1 MRIYPIVTCVYT
13 LLQVSSQIARYIT
26 LFSKRGIEFQES
38 INPNPISGNTGSPS
52 TWSLIQ
58 AWIATCTED
67 HSCCTGAADSLT
79 RLPTRVLDV
88 QSEESPR
95 LVITHSS
102 MEPDRYTTL
111 SHCWGSGMPLRLL
124 TNNIDEFQTGISP
137 SQLCKT
143 FNDAIIVTRKL
154 GIRYLWIDSLCIIQ
168 DSPQD
173 WQEQSATMAQVYTNS
188 YCNIAATHA
197 ADGSFG
203 CFTERD
209 ADLLKPLKVDLQFG
223 PRPGPCHAVP
233 GRYWAESVMEMP
245 LFLRAWAF
253 QELILAPRR
262 IFFGQTE
269 VSFQCK
275 QNAASETF
283 PGRVPRQ
290 VGAGGL
296 VQIEPNSQ
304 GGQFR
309 QFYGSSAEETLHT
322 LSKWDTIVYRFSIG
336 RLTFATDKLVA
347 LSAIASK
354 MSERLKCGYLAGL
367 WHQHLA
373 YQLLWE
379 VRGEVGIADQ
389 YRTSTYVAPTWSWAS
404 VTGRVW
410 AACKV
415 RHADGRDIVVE
426 IIEAQVELVSELSPF
441 GQVKNGFIRVKGP
454 LVKGRK
460 FRNIHVRTS
469 DSSRILIGDDITLD
483 VIWDNGEE
491 ENSNGIL
498 EGFYCLPIQLVK
510 DHEPTPSLMAVPP
523 ISGIVLRLTSPQGQE
538 YVRVGKFV
546 AYGGYERFQAACRNF
561 GDAANSSEGCDEGW
575 GKMHTLTIV

>member
-1 MRIYPIVTCVYT
+1 
-13 LLQVSSQIARYIT
+13 
-26 LFSKRGIEFQES
+26 
-38 INPNPISGNTGSPS
+38 
-52 TWSLIQ
+52 
-58 AWIATCTED
+58 
-67 HSCCTGAADSLT
+67 
-79 RLPTRVLDV
+79 
-88 QSEESPR
+88 
-95 LVITHSS
+95 
-102 MEPDRYTTL
+102 
-111 SHCWGSGMPLRLL
+111 MPLRLL
-124 TNNIDEFQTGISP
+124 TNNIDEFLTGISP

-143 FNDAIIVTRKL
+143 FKDAIAVTRKL

-173 WQEQSATMAQVYTNS
+173 WQEQSATMAQVYSNS
-188 YCNIAATHA
+188 YCNIAATYA
-197 ADGSFG
+197 PDGSFG

-209 ADLLKPLKVDLQFG
+209 TDLIKPLKVDHQSG
-223 PRPGPCHAVP
+223 PRPGPCYAVP
-233 GRYWAESVMEMP
+233 GRYWAESVIEMP

-253 QELILAPRR
+253 QELVLAPRKL
-262 IFFGQTE
+262 FFGQTE
-269 VSFQCK
+269 VAFQCK
-275 QNAASETF
+275 QNTASETF

-290 VGAGGL
+290 IGVGGL

-304 GGQFR
+304 GGQVR
-309 QFYGSSAEETLHT
+309 QFYGSSAEKSLHT

-373 YQLLWE
+373 YQLLWQ
-379 VRGEVGIADQ
+379 VRGDVGIVNP

-404 VTGRVW
+404 VTGRVS
-410 AACKV
+410 AACKI

-426 IIEAQVELVSELSPF
+426 IIEAQVELVSDLNPF
-441 GQVKNGFIRVKGP
+441 GQVKNGFIRVRGP

-460 FRNIHVRTS
+460 FRNIHLRTS
-469 DSSRILIGDDITLD
+469 DILIGDDITLD

-498 EGFYCLPIQLVK
+498 EGFYYLPIQLEK
-510 DHEPTPSLMAVPP
+510 DHEPTPMLMAEPP
-523 ISGIVLRLTSPQGQE
+523 ISGIVLRLASPQGQE
-538 YVRVGKFV
+538 YVRVGKFA
-546 AYGGYERFQAACRNF
+546 AYGGYGRFQAACRNF

-575 GKMHTLTIV
+575 GEMHTLTIV